1 MSKIQL
7 NLPEILKH
15 EQTKED
21 LFKLPQEA
29 LEIIFG
35 HSATCL
41 SEYELFKAIS
51 ERIKSR
57 ETEEL
62 KEIAEEANSG

>member
-1 MSKIQL
+1 MNKIQL
-7 NLPEILKH
+7 NLPEILKQD
-15 EQTKED
+15 QTKSD

-41 SEYELFKAIS
+41 SEYELYKVIS
-51 ERIKSR
+51 ERIKSGS
-57 ETEEL
+57 EEL
-62 KEIAEEANSG
+62 KEITEEANSG

>member
-1 MSKIQL
+1 LPQIL
-7 NLPEILKH
+7 NQT
-15 EQTKED
+15 QTKSD

-41 SEYELFKAIS
+41 SEFALF
-51 ERIKSR
+51 
-57 ETEEL
+57 
-62 KEIAEEANSG
+62 